1 MSKERRGDMVSSATG
16 RVVSRGAN
24 SAVKKCLQSH
34 TIIIIIIM
42 SVAASPLLIGL
53 IQAATLY
60 VNIDTVSEG

>member
-34 TIIIIIIM
+34 TIIIIM